1 MIKALIVD
9 DNLQYIKKILNT
21 TINKFS
27 DIHIEYIATTA
38 KEAIN
43 VISNNQIDLIFLDL
57 NLPDENGIYIIDK
70 IKYLN
75 TIKNPYIVIISED
88 RKLIEIINER
98 QISFDVISKFE
109 SNNIIY
115 NRIKKIIH
123 EIKFSTNEKEIKE
136 FVVSEMS
143 NIGYNWKYK
152 GTLYMLET
160 ILYIYQNNNMDLLDN
175 LERNVYKYISYRNG
189 KKINNVKTNIIKA
202 TNAIKN
208 GDNLTPKFV
217 VSNILTKIISN
228 Y

>member
-9 DNLQYIKKILNT
+9 DNLQYIKNILNT

-27 DIHIEYIATTA
+27 EIHIEYIATTA

-115 NRIKKIIH
+115 NRIKKL
-123 EIKFSTNEKEIKE
+123 F
-136 FVVSEMS
+136 
-143 NIGYNWKYK
+143 
-152 GTLYMLET
+152 
-160 ILYIYQNNNMDLLDN
+160 
-175 LERNVYKYISYRNG
+175 
-189 KKINNVKTNIIKA
+189 
-202 TNAIKN
+202 
-208 GDNLTPKFV
+208 
-217 VSNILTKIISN
+217 TK
-228 Y
+228 

>member
-9 DNLQYIKKILNT
+9 DNLQYIKNILNT

-43 VISNNQIDLIFLDL
+43 IISNNQIDLMFLDL

-123 EIKFSTNEKEIKE
+123 EIKFSTNEKQIKE

-160 ILYIYQNNNMDLLDN
+160 ILCIYQNNNMDLLDN

-217 VSNILTKIISN
+217 YPIF
-228 Y
+228 

>member
-1 MIKALIVD
+1 MIKVLIVD
-9 DNLQYIKKILNT
+9 DNLQYIKNILNT

-27 DIHIEYIATTA
+27 EIHIEYIATTA

-57 NLPDENGIYIIDK
+57 NLPDENGIYIIDQ

-75 TIKNPYIVIISED
+75 
-88 RKLIEIINER
+88 
-98 QISFDVISKFE
+98 
-109 SNNIIY
+109 NI
-115 NRIKKIIH
+115 
-123 EIKFSTNEKEIKE
+123 
-136 FVVSEMS
+136 
-143 NIGYNWKYK
+143 
-152 GTLYMLET
+152 
-160 ILYIYQNNNMDLLDN
+160 
-175 LERNVYKYISYRNG
+175 
-189 KKINNVKTNIIKA
+189 KTNIIKA